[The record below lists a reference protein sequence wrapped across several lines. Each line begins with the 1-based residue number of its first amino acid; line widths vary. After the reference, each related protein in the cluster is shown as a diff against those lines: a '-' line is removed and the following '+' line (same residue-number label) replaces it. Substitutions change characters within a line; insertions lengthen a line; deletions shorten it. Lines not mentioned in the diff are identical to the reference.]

1 MASWTVGWAAKAVGE
16 QLDSVESGKLLAG
29 DGTAQRKVSQV
40 DMHVEEQSIVMLC
53 RLWLPSFLLEKSHR
67 SSSWCNGN
75 GKKTLIELIEKERLK
90 IKIKVVVNYCRSRSG
105 GRIWGRS
112 KRL

>member
-1 MASWTVGWAAKAVGE
+1 MGWAAKAVGE

-29 DGTAQRKVSQV
+29 AGTAQRKVAQA
-40 DMHVEEQSIVMLC
+40 DLHVAEQSIVTLC
-53 RLWLPSFLLEKSHR
+53 RPWLPSFLREQSHR

-75 GKKTLIELIEKERLK
+75 GKKALIELIEKERLK
-90 IKIKVVVNYCRSRSG
+90 IKIKVVANNCRSRSG
-105 GRIWGRS
+105 GRIRGRQ